1 MTTVLLSHPS
11 NTILE
16 SLNFAHIFELQ
27 HLTFV
32 LLYCTFEL
40 KFCCHV
46 FFCYD
51 VLTNPLVPNS
61 ANTGITT
68 VLLHLTAFAAG
79 KEVRAPL

>member
-1 MTTVLLSHPS
+1 M
-11 NTILE
+11 
-16 SLNFAHIFELQ
+16 
-27 HLTFV
+27 
-32 LLYCTFEL
+32 
-40 KFCCHV
+40 
-46 FFCYD
+46 FFYYY